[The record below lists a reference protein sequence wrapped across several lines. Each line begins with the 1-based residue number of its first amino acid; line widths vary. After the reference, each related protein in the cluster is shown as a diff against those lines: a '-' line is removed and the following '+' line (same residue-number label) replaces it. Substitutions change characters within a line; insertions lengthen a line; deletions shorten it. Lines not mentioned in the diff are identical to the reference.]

1 MSSRISILLLAGLAI
16 CPVAAYAQNDLK
28 DAMMAAIDAPDGR
41 FKTELRGD
49 FAAHTRR
56 TLNTTS
62 AVFADV
68 KVIRSFKKEGC
79 KRLRADITAPEVRGK
94 NARGED
100 AIFHYVYEMNL
111 CRDGSPPV
119 EGMLPQNTA
128 Q

>member
-1 MSSRISILLLAGLAI
+1 MSSRVRILLLAGLAFGPAI
-16 CPVAAYAQNDLK
+16 AFAQNDLK
-28 DAMMAAIDAPDGR
+28 DAMMAAIDAPNGR
-41 FKTELRGD
+41 YKTELRGD
-49 FAAHTRR
+49 FAAYTRR

-62 AVFADV
+62 PVFADV

-94 NARGED
+94 NAKGQD

-119 EGMLPQNTA
+119 EGILPQNKP